1 MGDSGI
7 HSLTHV
13 CVCVHMTSCNWSPC
27 LQGWRIPGPTHSR
40 ACVYV
45 HMTSCNWQLA
55 ALPTC
60 VAALHRDAQRLWELP
75 PQPATWGKWGKEWGK
90 WGKEGRFLVP
100 CSSLHVRFPVV
111 PCGPLVLGPQ
121 VQDISSARVQDISSY
136 VCLPSKAGSG
146 RGLSGWGLWVG
157 GHGPTSFSELLLP
170 DREKVPDPHSAQ
182 DGASLGRRGWWGP
195 NPRPLDYET
204 SAPTN

>member
-7 HSLTHV
+7 HPLTRVCVWAYDILQLVALPTGMEDSGTHPLTRV
-13 CVCVHMTSCNWSPC
+13 CVCAYD
-27 LQGWRIPGPTHSR
+27 LL
-40 ACVYV
+40 
-45 HMTSCNWQLA
+45 QLA
-55 ALPTC
+55 IGRPLPTC

-100 CSSLHVRFPVV
+100 CSSLHVWFPVV

-136 VCLPSKAGSG
+136 FCLPSKAGSG

-195 NPRPLDYET
+195 NPRPFDSET